1 MQITFDDFIHTGP
14 DTLAGRYLRTFW
26 SPVFRSQD
34 LAPGDVVPVK
44 IMCEKFSL
52 YRGQDGAPHL
62 MAPTCPHRGAPLYVG
77 SVEGGSLRCMYHGW
91 KYDGSGQCVEQPRQ
105 DPSLCSDVKV
115 RSYPIH
121 EYLGLIFAYLGE
133 GEPPP
138 FRRFADMEQPGVLET
153 CDPEFWPCNYFNR
166 LDNACDLAHVTF
178 THREAISRAGR
189 PDRMGDGD
197 LKVEETDYGI
207 KCICENPK
215 QITRFHMPNINLVMA
230 NVRVEGSM
238 QDAAT
243 LAVDRLSWRVP
254 VDDENTVSFSVDL
267 MHVDGEEAER
277 YKERRKRTLEV
288 GKVASPTAMGEA
300 ILAGQLKEKDLD
312 KSLSTATLFSVE
324 DYLMQVGQ
332 GAVDRS
338 KDRLGRVDIGV
349 ILMRKIWERE
359 LLAFAEGRTL
369 KQWKAAGLRT

>member
-1 MQITFDDFIHTGP
+1 MRVTFDDFIHTGP

-26 SPVFRSQD
+26 SPVYRSQD
-34 LAPGDVVPVK
+34 LAPGDVVPIK

-52 YRGQDGAPHL
+52 YRGQDGIPHL
-62 MAPTCPHRGAPLYVG
+62 LAPNCAHRGAPLYVG
-77 SVEGGSLRCMYHGW
+77 HVQGDSLQCMYHGW
-91 KYDGSGQCVEQPRQ
+91 RYDGKGQCVEQPRE
-105 DPSLCSDVKV
+105 DPSLCAGVTV
-115 RSYPIH
+115 RSYPTF
-121 EYLGLIFAYLGE
+121 EYIGLIFAYLGD

-138 FRRFADMEQPGVLET
+138 LRQFPDMEQPGVLEA

-166 LDNACDLAHVTF
+166 LDNACDLAHVGF

-189 PDRMGDGD
+189 PDRIGDGEV
-197 LKVEETDYGI
+197 KVEETDYGI

-267 MHVDGEEAER
+267 MHVHGEEAER
-277 YKERRKRTLEV
+277 YKERRKKTLELGRSV
-288 GKVASPTAMGEA
+288 SPTDIGES
-300 ILAGQLKEKDLD
+300 ILSGKIKERDLD
-312 KSLSTATLFSVE
+312 KGLSTATLFSVE

-332 GAVDRS
+332 GKVNRS
-338 KDRLGRVDIGV
+338 KDRLSRIDIGV

-359 LLAFAEGRTL
+359 LLAFAMSRPL

>member
-1 MQITFDDFIHTGP
+1 MQVTFDDFTRTGP
-14 DTLAGRYLRTFW
+14 GTLAGRYLRTFW
-26 SPVFRSQD
+26 SPVYRSQD
-34 LAPGDVVPVK
+34 LLPGDVVPVK
-44 IMCEKFSL
+44 IMGEKFSL
-52 YRGQDGAPHL
+52 YRGEDAAAHL
-62 MAPTCPHRGAPLYVG
+62 LAATCAHRGAPLYVG
-77 SVEGGSLRCMYHGW
+77 HVEGNSLRCMYHGW
-91 KYDGSGQCVEQPRQ
+91 KYDSSGQCVEQPREE
-105 DPSLCSDVKV
+105 PSLCSGVRV
-115 RSYPIH
+115 RSYPTR

-138 FRRFADMEQPGVLET
+138 LRRFPDMEKPGVLEA

-189 PDRMGDGD
+189 PDRMGEGEI
-197 LKVEETDYGI
+197 KVEETEYGI
-207 KCICENPK
+207 KCTCENPK

-238 QDAAT
+238 EDAAT
-243 LAVDRLSWRVP
+243 LTVDRLSWRVP

-267 MHVDGEEAER
+267 MHVFGEEAAR
-277 YKERRKRTLEV
+277 YKERRKQTLELGRSV
-288 GKVASPTAMGEA
+288 SPTAMGEA
-300 ILAGQLKEKDLD
+300 ILAGRIKERDLD

-332 GAVDRS
+332 GRVDRF
-338 KDRLGRVDIGV
+338 KDRLGRIDLGV

-359 LLAFAEGRTL
+359 LLAFAEGRPL
-369 KQWKAAGLRT
+369 KQWKTAGVRN